1 MGSSFVCA
9 QPSIEEGRPTLINR
23 SGSGV
28 LAEDLVTDDQLR
40 QRIVALQNELS
51 GEFAT
56 QDGLTQLLDRLLQL
70 EREVQT
76 LRGDIEVLNERL
88 RRSEEQSRERYV
100 ELDRRMTSLQ
110 ASVASGG
117 PALVQEPARSET
129 VEDPGAAEEDY
140 RLARDLI
147 AQREY
152 EQAVDALNDFISAY
166 PDSGL
171 TGDALYWLGEVHT
184 LLREYDNA
192 RTAYQQLLNDF
203 PDSQRR
209 PDALFKLGFIA
220 ERVGQGDEA
229 VSYYRQVLD
238 LAPDSSLAD
247 LAEDRI
253 AALQSGG

>member
-28 LAEDLVTDDQLR
+28 LADDLVTDDQLR
-40 QRIVALQNELS
+40 QRITALQNELS
-51 GEFAT
+51 GEYAT

-70 EREVQT
+70 EREVQS
-76 LRGDIEVLNERL
+76 LRGDVEVLNERL

-110 ASVASGG
+110 ASIASGG
-117 PALVQEPARSET
+117 PALVQEPPASDP
-129 VEDPGAAEEDY
+129 VEDPGAAEDDY
-140 RLARDLI
+140 RLARNLI
-147 AQREY
+147 ADREY
-152 EQAVDALNDFISAY
+152 EQAVEALNEFIENY

-192 RTAYQQLLNDF
+192 RTAYQQLLGNY
-203 PDSQRR
+203 PESQRR

-220 ERVGQGDEA
+220 ERVSEPQEA
-229 VSYYRQVLD
+229 ISYYEQVLD

-253 AALQSGG
+253 SSIQSGG

>member
-1 MGSSFVCA
+1 MGSSFVFG
-9 QPSIEEGRPTLINR
+9 QPAIEEGRPTLINR

-28 LAEDLVTDDQLR
+28 LADDLVTDDQLR
-40 QRIVALQNELS
+40 QRITALQNELS

-110 ASVASGG
+110 AAIASDG
-117 PALVQEPARSET
+117 PALVQEPPRSEAT
-129 VEDPGAAEEDY
+129 DDPGAAAEDY

-152 EQAVDALNDFISAY
+152 EQAVDALNDFIERY

-184 LLREYDNA
+184 LLRENDNA
-192 RTAYQQLLNDF
+192 RTAYQELIDSF
-203 PDSQRR
+203 PNSQRR

-220 ERVGQGDEA
+220 ERVNEPEEA
-229 VSYYRQVLD
+229 VSYYEQVLE
-238 LAPDSSLAD
+238 LAPDSSIARLAR
-247 LAEDRI
+247 DRI
-253 AALQSGG
+253 NALQSGS